1 MNTRILLLL
10 LIIGNQLKAQQN
22 QYNPTKVDI
31 DSIYDRVE
39 NVQIENFLKNAKLD
53 HTYYI

>member
-39 NVQIENFLKNAKLD
+39 NVQIENFLKNAKLGP
-53 HTYYI
+53 T